1 MKIPFVLEDRRVPKT
16 AIIVEGE
23 KAVTAKNLGR
33 THGNRGKTA
42 FSTKLTAKNEK
53 YRKRVMEPG
62 FDKVLCSSP
71 RKRA

>member
-33 THGNRGKTA
+33 AHGYRGKQP
-42 FSTKLTAKNEK
+42 SRQK
-53 YRKRVMEPG
+53 
-62 FDKVLCSSP
+62 
-71 RKRA
+71 